1 MIVTDATVFRPYY
14 EINGRKYIDLQFQNK
29 IQKVKVPWR
38 YGRVMC
44 RVTGDKTV
52 QELQQGDTVRVGIKT
67 VNWNG
72 LEHLVLEHIE
82 CLRVT
87 DLS

>member
-1 MIVTDATVFRPYY
+1 MIVANATVFRPYY

-44 RVTGDKTV
+44 KTHGITPIQDVCMGQNIEVT
-52 QELQQGDTVRVGIKT
+52 LQQRVWDGETHFI
-67 VNWNG
+67 
-72 LEHLVLEHIE
+72 LESFEVE
-82 CLRVT
+82 
-87 DLS
+87 